1 MVKDIV
7 PDLLTKIQTE
17 FEEAR
22 LDSEV
27 LKSLLSKLQ
36 SKSAGYLDAN
46 EYAIELGEILS
57 KALRGS
63 ISSSNLPD
71 GKMYYNIAK
80 RLLTE
85 TLGRNFE
92 LISGYAQQVQ
102 KNLNEE
108 AKIGLKVQV
117 PELNQDRIAGLVN
130 RISSEAE
137 FSQIAWILKEPIV
150 NFSQSIIDDSIR
162 RNAELQKKV
171 GLAPVIERHSTGHCC
186 DWCQSLVGKYLY
198 GEEPLGFYR
207 RHQRCR
213 CIIDYHPKNGKQQN
227 SWSKKWSKESA
238 DVLERRKQQNI
249 DVRDNNRK
257 VDIREYKKI
266 VEVLG
271 PQNAPISLAKFQELK
286 YNGGEEYERLKDIVY
301 IQEKFKNGNWL
312 DKINPE
318 KQARHIQSTS
328 LIGKSYFYDH
338 VDVNA
343 LYDKYKMT
351 GFLETSR
358 KGAQT
363 SNEKVDL
370 FEDRSLGI
378 DVYTGKPVNAM
389 TIKYS
394 KTGAHLIPIYYER
407 GD

>member
-7 PDLLTKIQTE
+7 PELLTKIQTE

-36 SKSAGYLDAN
+36 SKSAGYLEAN

-63 ISSSNLPD
+63 VSSSNLPD

-102 KNLNEE
+102 KDLNEE
-108 AKIGLKVQV
+108 AKIGLTVQK
-117 PELNQDRIAGLVN
+117 PKLNQDRITGLVN
-130 RISSEAE
+130 RISSEEE
-137 FSQIAWILKEPIV
+137 FSQISWILREPIV
-150 NFSQSIIDDSIR
+150 NFSQSIIDDSIQE
-162 RNAELQKKV
+162 NAGFQKEV
-171 GLAPVIERHSTGHCC
+171 GLTPIIERHSTGHCC

-198 GEEPLGFYR
+198 GEEPAGFYR
-207 RHQRCR
+207 RHQRCQ
-213 CIIDYHPKNGKQQN
+213 CTIDYHPKNGKKQN
-227 SWSKKWSKESA
+227 SWSKKWSKEST
-238 DVLERRKQQNI
+238 DILERRKQQNI
-249 DVRDNNRK
+249 DIRDNNRK

-271 PQNAPISLAKFQELK
+271 PQNAPISLAKFQDLK
-286 YNGGEEYERLKDIVY
+286 YNGGEGYERLKDIVY
-301 IQEKFKNGNWL
+301 IQEKFNNGTWL

-328 LIGKSYFYDH
+328 LSGKSYFYDH

-370 FEDRSLGI
+370 FEDRPLGI

-394 KTGAHLIPIYYER
+394 KTGAHLIPTYYER

>member
-7 PDLLTKIQTE
+7 PELLTKIQTE

-27 LKSLLSKLQ
+27 LKSLLSKLH

-46 EYAIELGEILS
+46 DYAIELGEILS

-102 KNLNEE
+102 KNLNDE

-117 PELNQDRIAGLVN
+117 PELNQDRIVGLVN

-150 NFSQSIIDDSIR
+150 NFSQSIIDDSIQK
-162 RNAELQKKV
+162 NAEFQKKV

-207 RHQRCR
+207 RHQHCQ
-213 CIIDYHPKNGKQQN
+213 CTIDYHPKNGKQQN

-238 DVLERRKQQNI
+238 DILERRKQQNI

-271 PQNAPISLAKFQELK
+271 PQNAPISLAQFQELK
-286 YNGGEEYERLKDIVY
+286 YNDSERYEHLRDVVY
-301 IQEKFKNGNWL
+301 IQEKFKNGTWL

-328 LIGKSYFYDH
+328 LTGKSYFYDH

-370 FEDRSLGI
+370 FEDRPLGI

-394 KTGAHLIPIYYER
+394 KTGAHLIPTYYER